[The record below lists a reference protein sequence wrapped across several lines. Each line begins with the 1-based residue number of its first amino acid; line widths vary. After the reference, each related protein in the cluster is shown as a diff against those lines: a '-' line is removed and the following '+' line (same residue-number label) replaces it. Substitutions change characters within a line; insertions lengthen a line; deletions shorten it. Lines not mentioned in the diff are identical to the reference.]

1 MLLLRPGPDRVPY
14 STLLLGICVVAS
26 LLMSLLLISVIIP
39 EEPLNAHLSVTLLGL
54 MMFFYYVVL
63 AAAGKPARFVQTL
76 TAMLGCDIVLSI
88 SQLLVFLGL
97 TLVAD
102 RLSAIIIVQL
112 IALWSIPVQGNIVA
126 RALGQ
131 HWLLGI
137 GIAFAGFT
145 LSMLAYSALSQSA

>member
-14 STLLLGICVVAS
+14 STALLGVGIALS
-26 LLMSLLLISVIIP
+26 LLVSLVVITVIIP
-39 EEPLNAHLSVTLLGL
+39 DEPLNAHLSVALLAL
-54 MMFFYYVVL
+54 MMFYYYVVL
-63 AAAGKPARFVQTL
+63 SAAQKQTRFVQTM
-76 TAMLGCDIVLSI
+76 TAMLGCDILLSLIQLVVFVVLA
-88 SQLLVFLGL
+88 LL
-97 TLVAD
+97 AD

-137 GIAFAGFT
+137 GIAFAGFI
-145 LSMLAYSALSQSA
+145 LSMLAYTALTPSA